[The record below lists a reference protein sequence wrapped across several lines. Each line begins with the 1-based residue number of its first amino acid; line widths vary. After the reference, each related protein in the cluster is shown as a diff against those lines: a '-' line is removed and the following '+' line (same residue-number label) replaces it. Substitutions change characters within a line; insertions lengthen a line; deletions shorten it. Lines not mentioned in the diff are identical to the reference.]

1 MRNNK
6 NVELGAIS
14 CVSIDTTNLKIN
26 GNKVSVVSEWEYTEG
41 KDFASMMDAVGVNR
55 N

>member
-26 GNKVSVVSEWEYTEG
+26 GNKVSVVS
-41 KDFASMMDAVGVNR
+41 MMDAVGGQ
-55 N
+55 